1 MKEYLRE
8 LIGKTANPLL
18 GRHVA
23 REYLQD
29 RILSSLQRAGAM
41 IPLAFHGGTALR
53 FLYGIPRYSEDL
65 DFALEGSAEAY
76 DLRAYLRAVQSDLA
90 AENYPVEAR
99 ISEERT
105 VQSGLIR
112 FRGLFYELGLSPRAD
127 EALMIKVE
135 VDTNPPAGA
144 GLDITVVRRYS
155 PLRLQHHDR
164 PSLLSSKLHAILQR
178 PYPKGRDLYDLLWYL
193 SAPDWPSPNLLMLNN
208 ALAQTGWAGEVLTV
222 ENWRAMTLNR
232 LSQLNWTAVISDVRP
247 FLMIPEESNLLTLDT
262 FTRLLGHR

>member
-18 GRHVA
+18 GRHIA

-29 RILSSLQRAGAM
+29 RILSSLQRVGAM

-65 DFALEGSAEAY
+65 DFALEGSADNY
-76 DLRAYLRAVQSDLA
+76 DLRAYLRAVQSDLT
-90 AENYPVEAR
+90 AENYPVEVG
-99 ISEERT
+99 ISQERA
-105 VQSGLIR
+105 VQNGFVR
-112 FRGLFYELGLSPRAD
+112 FRGLFHELDLSPHAD
-127 EALMIKVE
+127 EVLMIKVE

-155 PLRLQHHDR
+155 PLRLHHHDR
-164 PSLLSSKLHAILQR
+164 PSLLSGKLHAILQR

-208 ALAQTGWAGEVLTV
+208 ALTQTGWPGEMLTT
-222 ENWRAMTLNR
+222 ENWRRITLQR
-232 LSQLNWTAVISDVRP
+232 LSQLNWTTAINDVRP
-247 FLMIPEESNLLTLDT
+247 FLMLPEESDLLTLDT
-262 FTRLLGHR
+262 FTRLLSHR